1 MPIFVRRFRKISAVA
16 SLLAGA
22 IAMPLS
28 AQSPAS
34 PVAQLAG
41 EATYADLADLVDSAQ
56 LVVRVR
62 VRKQVEVEA
71 ARAPGLA
78 PGYARLYVAAE
89 TVSLLS
95 GSVPVGAAMSYLVD
109 VPRDAAGRPP
119 KLKKQEF
126 VLFARAVPGRA
137 GELQLVDPTAQLA
150 WSGTLEARLRPI
162 MAGLVAADAM
172 PAILGVRDALSVE
185 GNLVGESETQ
195 LFLATRGDSPL
206 SMTVVRRPNM
216 APSWGVSQSEIVD
229 QSARPPAPETIG
241 WYRLACFL
249 PRALPREANLAN
261 DAASR
266 RRAEQDYAFIL
277 AQLGPCERNRS

>member
-16 SLLAGA
+16 ALCTAAL
-22 IAMPLS
+22 AMPVP
-28 AQSPAS
+28 AQSPALPPS
-34 PVAQLAG
+34 AQAG
-41 EATYADLADLVDSAQ
+41 EATYADLADLADSAQ
-56 LVVRVR
+56 LVVHVR
-62 VRKQVEVEA
+62 VRRQVEVEP

-78 PGYARLYVAAE
+78 PGFARLYVEAE
-89 TVSLLS
+89 TVALLS
-95 GSVPVGAAMSYLVD
+95 GNVPVGAALSYLVD

-119 KLKKQEF
+119 KLKKLEF
-126 VLFARAVPGRA
+126 VLFAKAVPGRA

-150 WSGTLEARLRPI
+150 WSPAFEARLRPV
-162 MAGLVAADAM
+162 MTGLIAADAM
-172 PAILGVRDALSVE
+172 PAVLGVRDALSVE

-195 LFLATRGDSPL
+195 LFLATRDDSPL
-206 SMTVVRRPNM
+206 SITVVRRPNM

-249 PRALPREANLAN
+249 PRALPREANLAS

-277 AQLGPCERNRS
+277 DRLGPCERNRS